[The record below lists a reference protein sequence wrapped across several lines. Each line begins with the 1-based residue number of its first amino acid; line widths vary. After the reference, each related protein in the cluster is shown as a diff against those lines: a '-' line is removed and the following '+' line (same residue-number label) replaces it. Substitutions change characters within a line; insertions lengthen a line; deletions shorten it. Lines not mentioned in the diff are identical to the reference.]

1 MVKSGNQTLFNCNW
15 RVTRVCIK
23 KTYLKNS
30 WLNDPFKNIG
40 QNKTPKGTCT
50 VIKNGRQSSGHS
62 TKCAYHGAHGLG
74 TLCYLLN
81 ITYDTFDKDC
91 FCQFNKSNY

>member
-1 MVKSGNQTLFNCNW
+1 M
-15 RVTRVCIK
+15 
-23 KTYLKNS
+23 
-30 WLNDPFKNIG
+30 DPFKNIG

-50 VIKNGRQSSGHS
+50 VIKNGRQSGGHS

-74 TLCYLLN
+74 TLCYLPN